1 MQWQK
6 EISEVLEILNFT
18 VIKSKNSIGFKRII
32 CSVLLFLLI
41 KVSVRRSGM
50 GQQSDPCMSWNPDLA
65 WLNVLLGRSCLIVDA
80 ASQKKNMLLSL
91 SILTSIELLHVSET
105 LIDNSGR
112 GIDNRSWLKLQL
124 QCGSVP

>member
-1 MQWQK
+1 
-6 EISEVLEILNFT
+6 
-18 VIKSKNSIGFKRII
+18 
-32 CSVLLFLLI
+32 
-41 KVSVRRSGM
+41 
-50 GQQSDPCMSWNPDLA
+50 
-65 WLNVLLGRSCLIVDA
+65 
-80 ASQKKNMLLSL
+80 MLLSL